1 MKVGAST
8 TAPPSTGGAEE
19 TVLTGPVAVAKPFFA
34 AHTAGNTNSKTSQ
47 T

>member
-8 TAPPSTGGAEE
+8 TAPPSTGGTEE
-19 TVLTGPVAVAKPFFA
+19 TVFTGPVAVAKPFFA
-34 AHTAGNTNSKTSQ
+34 SHTSGNTNLKTSQ